1 MEVGW
6 DEGRAARD
14 ELFLAFGKRNL
25 LFSAGTT
32 DGSSARTSDEHFLR
46 REALGK
52 GSDGAPKERSRLR
65 LALPSVGSSRLFPA
79 RRFERGERR
88 ALRRRRAS
96 KELGEG
102 GGNRAVQSSWCTNV
116 RARRRL
122 FSSGSSTASETS
134 RPRARMYFLIRFDRS
149 KRNGGETKTL
159 AFGRY
164 GRGRFRYSSHVTT
177 RIVVVTADARVRPS
191 PLSAT
196 RFSSHGG
203 DAAVED
209 VDHRLLF
216 PGHLRAHGRD
226 RTLGLAHH
234 LRLSR
239 GRITALLREREW
251 GGRRACVRLRE
262 RIGRIRAPQMISL
275 GHTPDLRGEERV
287 GSGAH
292 LREHLLVGGLSL
304 GAVRRDLRVGLL
316 LRLSHPRRFLCARCS
331 EGRAEM

>member
-149 KRNGGETKTL
+149 KRNGARRRRSRSDDTGADVFDTL
-159 AFGRY
+159 LTSQRA
-164 GRGRFRYSSHVTT
+164 SSWSPPTPVSARPLCQRRDFLHTAVT
-177 RIVVVTADARVRPS
+177 
-191 PLSAT
+191 
-196 RFSSHGG
+196 
-203 DAAVED
+203 
-209 VDHRLLF
+209 RLL
-216 PGHLRAHGRD
+216 RM
-226 RTLGLAHH
+226 
-234 LRLSR
+234 S
-239 GRITALLREREW
+239 ITAFFFP
-251 GGRRACVRLRE
+251 A
-262 RIGRIRAPQMISL
+262 
-275 GHTPDLRGEERV
+275 T
-287 GSGAH
+287 
-292 LREHLLVGGLSL
+292 
-304 GAVRRDLRVGLL
+304 
-316 LRLSHPRRFLCARCS
+316 CARMVAIAPS
-331 EGRAEM
+331 DSLIIFA